1 MSENIGR
8 YAQLSVGSNI
18 VENVILMGADFTIK
32 GYTFNALD
40 KGQSCQP
47 GAFYC
52 ESDGAYYMDSAFTVP
67 VDAQATPDT
76 AVSG

>member
-1 MSENIGR
+1 MSEKIGR
-8 YAQLSVGSNI
+8 YAQLPVGSNI
-18 VENVILMGADFTIK
+18 VENVILMGDDFTIK

-52 ESDGAYYMDSAFTVP
+52 EGDGGYYMDSAFTTP
-67 VDAQATPDT
+67 VDVQVPPDQD
-76 AVSG
+76 VSA